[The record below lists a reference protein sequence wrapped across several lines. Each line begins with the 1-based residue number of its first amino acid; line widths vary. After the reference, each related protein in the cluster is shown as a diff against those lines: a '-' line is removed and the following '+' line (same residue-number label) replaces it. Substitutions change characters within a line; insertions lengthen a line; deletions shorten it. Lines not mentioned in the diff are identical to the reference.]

1 MAIGRIATGR
11 TAYGT
16 ATAGGGA
23 EPLALTWKQQ
33 SGLIGLSIVNFVL
46 RILTLGIYHFWG
58 KTEVRRRIW
67 SAVRLNGEPLEYTG
81 TGKELFLGFLV
92 VLALVFLP
100 IMLGVFAVTLAFGPN
115 SPVTA
120 LFQILLYVA
129 LFFMV
134 GVAIHKAL
142 RYRLSRTRWRGIRG
156 GLEGSSWGFAW
167 THFWTALLVPL
178 TLGWIMPWRATKLQR
193 ELSNDMRFGNRPF
206 RFEARSGPLY
216 GPFAILWIGSVFL
229 FVAAGAIVGGLQ
241 FAAFSRLQPGSLEPG
256 TVPPPDPTL
265 VVVIVLVTVAV
276 YILFGILMA
285 WYSAAKINH
294 FAAHTHFEGATFR
307 GNATAGSL
315 IWLVISNLLILML
328 TLGLLAPVAQARAA
342 RYMVDRLGID
352 GAVPLADIVQ
362 RAEDPMR
369 RGEGLAQV
377 FDVDAF

>member
-1 MAIGRIATGR
+1 MAIGRGAHG
-11 TAYGT
+11 AAGA
-16 ATAGGGA
+16 ATADG

-46 RILTLGIYHFWG
+46 RILTLGVYHFWG

-67 SAVRLNGEPLEYTG
+67 QAVRLNGEPLEYTG

-92 VLALVFLP
+92 VLAVVLLP
-100 IMLGVFAVTLAFGPN
+100 VMLGALAVTLVFGPN
-115 SPVTA
+115 SAATA
-120 LFQILLYVA
+120 LFQILIYVA
-129 LFFMV
+129 LFFLV
-134 GVAIHKAL
+134 GVAMHRAL

-156 GLEGSSWGFAW
+156 GLEGSSWRYAW
-167 THFWTALLVPL
+167 TYFWTALLIPL

-193 ELSNDMRFGNRPF
+193 LLSNDMRFGNRPF

-216 GPFAILWIGSVFL
+216 GRFAVLWIGSVVL
-229 FVAAGAIVGGLQ
+229 FVLASLVAGVLQTAAMTELKSGA
-241 FAAFSRLQPGSLEPG
+241 LEPG
-256 TVPPPDPTL
+256 TIPQPSPT
-265 VVVIVLVTVAV
+265 VVVTIVLIVAGV

-315 IWLVISNLLILML
+315 IWLVISNMLILMF

-342 RYMVDRLGID
+342 RYMVDRLSID
-352 GAVPLADIVQ
+352 GAVPLAEIMQ